1 MEEVSNRQLMIPLQK
16 KGIEYQ
22 EKNKEETLR
31 WKRERGQDYQA
42 AWGPWTLRP
51 ASSLLL
57 WTISGQEQ
65 LEWQQQSGAPG
76 RQGPR
81 KGAAHPPCA
90 LSNS

>member
-1 MEEVSNRQLMIPLQK
+1 ME
-16 KGIEYQ
+16 
-22 EKNKEETLR
+22 
-31 WKRERGQDYQA
+31 ERGQDYQA

-65 LEWQQQSGAPG
+65 LGGNNRLWGPR

-81 KGAAHPPCA
+81 KSCTSPHPVP
-90 LSNS
+90 